1 MLTRRNT
8 LLRLA
13 APVLGSLCAGHTARA
28 AQPPQ
33 SQAAEPRET
42 LSPALSAS
50 PTAAP
55 TRARAAAQTPTRLL
69 LLTTE
74 YAPYMSGSSAD
85 GGVVLALGRAALE
98 RAGIAAEIQFR
109 PWARVIAEAERGGAD
124 GVLGIWYEASR
135 ERYLAYSQALGISN
149 RIGFIARVGSMMAV
163 DDLFRLRQVPG
174 LRIGTVRG
182 YANPP
187 RFEEM
192 GFQTDLAIDDVSNL
206 RKLLAGRVDLVLI
219 DKGVAF
225 HLLQTQLQSVA
236 AQFQWLEPAVA
247 DMPLHMALTRRR
259 ADHPAV
265 LRDINRGLAELR
277 DSGDMAR
284 ILKRSADWF

>member
-13 APVLGSLCAGHTARA
+13 TPVLGSLCASHTAIA

-33 SQAAEPRET
+33 SQAGEPRDT
-42 LSPALSAS
+42 PSPSPAPAA
-50 PTAAP
+50 TAP
-55 TRARAAAQTPTRLL
+55 PSRARPQTPTRLV

-74 YAPYMSGSSAD
+74 YAPYMSGNSAD
-85 GGVVLALGRAALE
+85 GGVALALGRAALE
-98 RAGIAAEIQFR
+98 RAGIAAEILFR
-109 PWARVIAEAERGGAD
+109 PWARVLAEAERGGAD
-124 GVLGIWYEASR
+124 GVLGIWHEASR
-135 ERYLAYSQALGISN
+135 ERYLAYSQGLGISN
-149 RIGFIARVGSMMAV
+149 RIGFIARVGSMIAV
-163 DDLFRLRQVPG
+163 DDLPRLRQVPG

-192 GFQTDLAIDDVSNL
+192 GFQTDLAVDDASNL
-206 RKLLAGRVDLVLI
+206 RKLLAGRIDLVLI

-225 HLLQTQLQSVA
+225 HLLQTQLQNVA

-259 ADHPAV
+259 ANHPAM

-277 DSGDMAR
+277 ESGEMAR